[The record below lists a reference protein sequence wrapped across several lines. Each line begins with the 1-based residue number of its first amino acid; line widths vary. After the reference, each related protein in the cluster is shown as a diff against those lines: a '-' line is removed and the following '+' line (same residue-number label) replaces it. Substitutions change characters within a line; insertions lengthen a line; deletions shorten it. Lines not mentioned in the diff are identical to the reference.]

1 MGRALKVLLFLIALA
16 IFCAGVVM
24 FKESRKIS
32 NFNFVQISL
41 NEVRAYYTQN
51 DFYTIQYVPK
61 EQIAPLFGEARNE
74 FGHKIALVRSDL
86 SEDVK
91 KFVTEHELY
100 HLQDTKH
107 KSRFLRELNANL
119 AAAPYSFIG
128 FIKTIFMTITNFER
142 MRYYMRYMRSTGE

>member
-1 MGRALKVLLFLIALA
+1 MARTLKIFLFLIVLA
-16 IFCAGVVM
+16 TLCVGVVM

-41 NEVRAYYTQN
+41 DEARAYYTQN

-74 FGHKIALVRSDL
+74 FGHKIALVRNDL
-86 SEDVK
+86 PQDVK
-91 KFVTEHELY
+91 NFITRHELY

-107 KSRFLRELNANL
+107 KSRFSREVNANL
-119 AAAPYSFIG
+119 AAAPYSFTG

-142 MRYYMRYMRSTGE
+142 MKYYMHSAGE